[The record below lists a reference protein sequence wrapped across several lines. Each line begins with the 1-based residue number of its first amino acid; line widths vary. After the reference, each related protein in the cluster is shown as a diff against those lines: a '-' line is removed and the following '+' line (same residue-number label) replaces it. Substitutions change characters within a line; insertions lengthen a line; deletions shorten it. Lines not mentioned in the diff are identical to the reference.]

1 MLHVELDSFSRN
13 QVMGHGGAR
22 RGAGRKIGTQTK
34 VSQKAREA
42 AAKTGKLPHEILLSV
57 SRGEPL
63 RWGPTQEEA
72 WPTPDQQI
80 DAAKAAAPYY
90 APRLAQVEQR
100 TELNAQIREE
110 KTVDAPPQETREE
123 WLKRK
128 QTEAAKVP
136 N

>member
-1 MLHVELDSFSRN
+1 
-13 QVMGHGGAR
+13 MGRGGKR
-22 RGAGRKIGTQTK
+22 EGAGRKPGSQDT

-42 AAKTGKLPHEILLSV
+42 AAQTGKLPHEILLAFA
-57 SRGEPL
+57 RGETIV
-63 RWGPTQEEA
+63 WGPKQEDFY
-72 WPTPDQQI
+72 PPPDMQL

-128 QTEAAKVP
+128 QAEAAKVP